1 MTDEPAQPPPED
13 PNRRRFFRLFAGDVM
28 SSVGTVIG
36 AAQVLQRESAEAARE
51 LLGDSEAID
60 FLGGPP
66 AAAPVHDPRE
76 MPAAG
81 AGYRTPLRWEG
92 DACRVVDQ
100 RRLPDVLVEI
110 DVEGAGDGV
119 AAIRD
124 EAIVGSAAQAQLA
137 AVTLALTAGRT
148 RTHRPFARR
157 ATIRGAANALKNV
170 RPGSA
175 AMHATVHRMLAVEE
189 ALGIEAEGDALAE
202 AMHAEAEAILRE
214 ATDAHGAVV
223 ELALAALPEPRP
235 APADTAPAAPADAP
249 DGVPAANPG
258 PAGVTPD
265 PTDALPASP
274 LRVLTIGSTGAM
286 GGGQLG
292 TALSAIIAAHHAG
305 RAIEAMVAE
314 TRPGFEGSRIA
325 AWELREAGVP
335 HVVVTDAAAPGRI
348 AAGDVDV
355 VLVSADR
362 VLAGGDVIAIAGTYP
377 LALAASAAGIPFIV
391 CVASI
396 AVDEAPDTAPVNLE
410 EGRSGPVTSAAGTR
424 VAPEGTA
431 ARNPVQD
438 RTPAA
443 LTTLVTEPRVAR
455 TEAVSAAE
463 AATPS
468 PTSSPAPSA
477 EAVG

>member
-1 MTDEPAQPPPED
+1 
-13 PNRRRFFRLFAGDVM
+13 
-28 SSVGTVIG
+28 
-36 AAQVLQRESAEAARE
+36 
-51 LLGDSEAID
+51 
-60 FLGGPP
+60 
-66 AAAPVHDPRE
+66 

-92 DACRVVDQ
+92 DVCRVVDQ

-235 APADTAPAAPADAP
+235 APADAAPAA
-249 DGVPAANPG
+249 
-258 PAGVTPD
+258 
-265 PTDALPASP
+265 
-274 LRVLTIGSTGAM
+274 
-286 GGGQLG
+286 
-292 TALSAIIAAHHAG
+292 
-305 RAIEAMVAE
+305 
-314 TRPGFEGSRIA
+314 
-325 AWELREAGVP
+325 
-335 HVVVTDAAAPGRI
+335 
-348 AAGDVDV
+348 
-355 VLVSADR
+355 SAD
-362 VLAGGDVIAIAGTYP
+362 G
-377 LALAASAAGIPFIV
+377 
-391 CVASI
+391 
-396 AVDEAPDTAPVNLE
+396 
-410 EGRSGPVTSAAGTR
+410 
-424 VAPEGTA
+424 
-431 ARNPVQD
+431 AR
-438 RTPAA
+438 
-443 LTTLVTEPRVAR
+443 
-455 TEAVSAAE
+455 
-463 AATPS
+463 
-468 PTSSPAPSA
+468 
-477 EAVG
+477 